1 MGNEEMQQVVRRR
14 ALAGARRGAAAALLV
29 LSAFAVQGCSSYPD
43 WANPV
48 KWYDGVFGDEPTPAQ
63 QTASDQ
69 APAANPPAADQN
81 GAKEGFPNLATVP
94 ARPAAGTVGERRA
107 MQQSLAADRDS
118 AQYTDEDL
126 RGRPASA
133 AAVPPTAPPP
143 PSATAAA
150 PAPATPAPAEA
161 AVTTAPVAPPPA
173 AAQAAPAA
181 TQQQTATA
189 VQQTT
194 LAPPPAPAPRPSAQ
208 PAPAQPPLTAA
219 MVAPQNAPPN
229 LATSVDA
236 VYKQALQQSAA
247 TVTTAPANAGFVPP
261 RGQPVSQFSTA
272 VPPIVQQNYN
282 ASLATPPPALPV
294 NGAPAATGTGRA
306 AFAAAGSRLAAT
318 IQFGDGSASL
328 SADDRAT
335 LRSIAADYKQNG
347 GTVRIVGY
355 ATDPNAA
362 ETVQQKLATFD
373 IAERRAEA
381 VASELVRLGARS
393 NAVFVE
399 AVTDAGMARE
409 DNRRAEIFL
418 EN

>member
-1 MGNEEMQQVVRRR
+1 
-14 ALAGARRGAAAALLV
+14 
-29 LSAFAVQGCSSYPD
+29 
-43 WANPV
+43 
-48 KWYDGVFGDEPTPAQ
+48 
-63 QTASDQ
+63 
-69 APAANPPAADQN
+69 
-81 GAKEGFPNLATVP
+81 
-94 ARPAAGTVGERRA
+94 
-107 MQQSLAADRDS
+107 
-118 AQYTDEDL
+118 
-126 RGRPASA
+126 
-133 AAVPPTAPPP
+133 
-143 PSATAAA
+143 
-150 PAPATPAPAEA
+150 
-161 AVTTAPVAPPPA
+161 
-173 AAQAAPAA
+173 
-181 TQQQTATA
+181 
-189 VQQTT
+189 
-194 LAPPPAPAPRPSAQ
+194 
-208 PAPAQPPLTAA
+208 